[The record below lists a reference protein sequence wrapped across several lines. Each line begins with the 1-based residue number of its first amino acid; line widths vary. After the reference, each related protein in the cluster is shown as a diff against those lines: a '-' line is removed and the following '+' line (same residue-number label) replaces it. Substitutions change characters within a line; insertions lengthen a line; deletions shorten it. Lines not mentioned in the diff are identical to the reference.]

1 MLFLVALFETADV
14 PTLSLSSAAEH
25 AFEIVL
31 DRVLTADA
39 LVLIFAALA
48 LAELTQHVTIVA
60 AQEVLHDLLVF
71 LLLRELILVLGI
83 VIHTFLQKETEFF
96 GILFLNKDIIFT
108 SLNDNSSFFL

>member
-1 MLFLVALFETADV
+1 MRI
-14 PTLSLSSAAEH
+14 LSLSSAAEH

-31 DRVLTADA
+31 DHVITADA

-48 LAELTQHVTIVA
+48 LVDSVQYVTIVA

-71 LLLRELILVLGI
+71 LLLRELVLVLEI

-108 SLNDNSSFFL
+108 SLNDNSSFLL

>member
-83 VIHTFLQKETEFF
+83 VIHTFLQKNR
-96 GILFLNKDIIFT
+96 ILRNSVLNKDIIFT